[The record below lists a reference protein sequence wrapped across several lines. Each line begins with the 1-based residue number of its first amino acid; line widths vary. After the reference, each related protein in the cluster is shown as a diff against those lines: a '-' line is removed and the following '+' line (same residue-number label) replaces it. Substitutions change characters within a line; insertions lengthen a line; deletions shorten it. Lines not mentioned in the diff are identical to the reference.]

1 MKFLLKQLKYVL
13 LLLIFLIIL
22 TYATLLPRPYKVDIT
37 TPNKATAKVFDNTFK
52 LITFNVGLLDLR
64 VIGQTMFKPTE
75 FIEQRARVIPKQ
87 LLNHAADVIALQEIY
102 EKKHID
108 FFIEELKES
117 YPFYFFKHNSQ
128 IKLNNGLMI
137 FSKYPFVSTKG
148 ESQSDKGPI
157 DEWFIA
163 DRGLLSAV
171 IKLNE
176 EINLDVVNLHATS
189 GGTLNSQDSENVN
202 ASRQK
207 QLEQALKLALASNT
221 EYQVILGDVNAGPD
235 ISKINYNYLLE
246 NNFSDAYADFSLQK
260 GIIAKPTWDGA
271 NPLNSMRGYTA
282 KDAQRIDHI
291 YLSKK
296 LRDSSSLDIVERVF
310 DENVINVDGKNFPL
324 SDHYGVE
331 MVLSFN

>member
-1 MKFLLKQLKYVL
+1 MKFILKQLKYVVL
-13 LLLIFLIIL
+13 LFILLVVL
-22 TYATLLPRPYKVDIT
+22 TYATLFPKPYNLDIMA
-37 TPNKATAKVFDNTFK
+37 PADAQAKVLDRSFK
-52 LITFNVGLLDLR
+52 LITFNIGLLDLR
-64 VIGQTMFKPTE
+64 VVGASMFKPTE
-75 FIEQRARVIPKQ
+75 YIEQRAKIIPKQ
-87 LLNHAADVIALQEIY
+87 LLNHDADVIALQEIY
-102 EKKHID
+102 DKKHID
-108 FFIEELKES
+108 YFIQELKET

-171 IKLNE
+171 IKLNND
-176 EINLDVVNLHATS
+176 INLDIVNLHATS
-189 GGTLNSQDSENVN
+189 GGTLNSQDSDNVN

-207 QLEQALKLALASNT
+207 QLEQALNLAMASNT
-221 EYQVILGDVNAGPD
+221 EYQIILGDVNAGPE

-246 NNFSDAYADFSLQK
+246 NNFTDAYAEFSRQK
-260 GIIAKPTWDGA
+260 GIIAKPTWTGD

-282 KDAQRIDHI
+282 EDAQRIDHI

-296 LRDSSSLDIVERVF
+296 LDAITDLGIVERVF
-310 DENVINVDGKNFPL
+310 DENVLNVDGKNIPL

-331 MVLSFN
+331 MVLEFN